1 MCTAYIIYGKNRFY
15 RPEDARDCMKYL
27 GSGCKVDDRLI
38 RTDLDPGFRDGRQF
52 GRGRHG
58 GQA

>member
-1 MCTAYIIYGKNRFY
+1 
-15 RPEDARDCMKYL
+15 MKYL
-27 GSGCKVDDRLI
+27 GNGCKVDDRLI

-58 GQA
+58 GQVIFDL